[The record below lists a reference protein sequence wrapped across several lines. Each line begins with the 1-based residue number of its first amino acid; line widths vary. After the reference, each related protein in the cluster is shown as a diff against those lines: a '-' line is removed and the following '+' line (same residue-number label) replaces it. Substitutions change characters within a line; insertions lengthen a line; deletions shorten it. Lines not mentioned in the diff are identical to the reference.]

1 MTPTLLDITM
11 ITGLDITSSAN
22 PVSLNTKNK
31 FDFKTKSIG
40 GWSGFVSMN
49 MGDGSVSLRDHTAF
63 LLMWLEKFLFCGARC
78 GPTANW
84 QHLAEKLVEKK
95 QFPLGK
101 YLLGYL
107 YQTLSNASA
116 KIAYGTVIGTCG
128 PWWLLQIWL
137 NLITKEVVDRPSLTE
152 EDFPRFELI
161 TDEDGEEVTHRRCM
175 SFGEAASRNTGAKLS
190 AELLKDC
197 FCNFYDGFP
206 KNARVWFAYADS
218 ASFQLPSD
226 FRFDEINSEK
236 FEKSRKVFTIAITPC
251 ILLVGI
257 HQGKNIQISYEFY
270 HPMSAAK
277 QLGLGQLSIGLY
289 FADRIQSRGEITL
302 ALMMDRLL
310 NIEGP
315 SLGSIE
321 NIEQALFGSKSF
333 DQWWV
338 EWKKHLFHQTTSMY
352 MTDLFSDL
360 IPQTTETSPPHQ
372 SESGRE
378 IDYAASL
385 LPNGG
390 RLASPIIG
398 FHAPKTASLLQ
409 GQMRE
414 PIPADAGKKRKTKAS
429 VADPS
434 AAEKEVQE
442 AKDKVSRPDKFIPK

>member
-1 MTPTLLDITM
+1 MKSWTAWYKRVSASKQGHWEEIGIAQALALTATDMAKDEPLMSAASYFWSYTLNTFLFNQEPMTPTLLDITM

-22 PVSLNTKNK
+22 PVNLNTKNK

-40 GWSGFVSMN
+40 GWSGYVSMN
-49 MGDGSVSLRDHTAF
+49 LGDGSVSLRDHTAF

-161 TDEDGEEVTHRRCM
+161 TDEDGEEVTHCRCM

-206 KNARVWFAYADS
+206 
-218 ASFQLPSD
+218 
-226 FRFDEINSEK
+226 
-236 FEKSRKVFTIAITPC
+236 
-251 ILLVGI
+251 
-257 HQGKNIQISYEFY
+257 
-270 HPMSAAK
+270 
-277 QLGLGQLSIGLY
+277 
-289 FADRIQSRGEITL
+289 
-302 ALMMDRLL
+302 
-310 NIEGP
+310 
-315 SLGSIE
+315 
-321 NIEQALFGSKSF
+321 
-333 DQWWV
+333 
-338 EWKKHLFHQTTSMY
+338 
-352 MTDLFSDL
+352 
-360 IPQTTETSPPHQ
+360 
-372 SESGRE
+372 
-378 IDYAASL
+378 
-385 LPNGG
+385 
-390 RLASPIIG
+390 
-398 FHAPKTASLLQ
+398 
-409 GQMRE
+409 
-414 PIPADAGKKRKTKAS
+414 
-429 VADPS
+429 
-434 AAEKEVQE
+434 
-442 AKDKVSRPDKFIPK
+442 